1 MDPQRDR
8 LKHLL
13 IILLEALSASGD
25 EGPPSRSRIQEKAAD
40 AGLDEGDVH
49 GLLDWIESNWNM
61 YRDLPQESDPMPD
74 APSTGAFRFFGE
86 FDKDYITPEGM
97 GYLIRMLNAGQ
108 ITMTQMEAMLQY
120 SSFIALKPLTSYD
133 LETVIEQVIF
143 RAQNPAMTGG
153 ASEGFESSH

>member
-13 IILLEALSASGD
+13 IILLEALSATGA

-49 GLLDWIESNWNM
+49 GLLDWIESNWNV
-61 YRDLPQESDPMPD
+61 YRDLPHESDPMPD
-74 APSTGAFRFFGE
+74 TPSDGAFRHFGE
-86 FDKDYITPEGM
+86 MDMDYISPEGM

-108 ITMTQMEAMLQY
+108 ITTTQMEAMLQY
-120 SSFIALKPLTSYD
+120 ASFVALKPLTSDD

-143 RAQNPAMTGG
+143 RAVDPSMTGG
-153 ASEGFESSH
+153 ASEGFDSSH